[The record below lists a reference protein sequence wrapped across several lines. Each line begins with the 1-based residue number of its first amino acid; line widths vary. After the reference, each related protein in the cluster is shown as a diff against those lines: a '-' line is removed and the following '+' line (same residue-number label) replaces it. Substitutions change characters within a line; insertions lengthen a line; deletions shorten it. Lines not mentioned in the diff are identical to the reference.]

1 MALCCVASSVL
12 VTLPAFSHHEAVLQ
26 FRALSHLSC
35 ALQTAFLKGEIST
48 VRSLQE
54 KVDQYEAAL
63 DRLRKEIQVCACCAS
78 LHATFCIALSIT

>member
-1 MALCCVASSVL
+1 MVLCS
-12 VTLPAFSHHEAVLQ
+12 TLYQLIVHTSFVCTDTLEH
-26 FRALSHLSC
+26 

-63 DRLRKEIQVCACCAS
+63 DRLRKEIQVNIQRS
-78 LHATFCIALSIT
+78 YTLISILQECEHVMPDNRTNF

>member
-1 MALCCVASSVL
+1 MLLTTMSQHIVHTS
-12 VTLPAFSHHEAVLQ
+12 FSCTEPLDH
-26 FRALSHLSC
+26 

-63 DRLRKEIQVCACCAS
+63 DRLRKEIQVD
-78 LHATFCIALSIT
+78 T